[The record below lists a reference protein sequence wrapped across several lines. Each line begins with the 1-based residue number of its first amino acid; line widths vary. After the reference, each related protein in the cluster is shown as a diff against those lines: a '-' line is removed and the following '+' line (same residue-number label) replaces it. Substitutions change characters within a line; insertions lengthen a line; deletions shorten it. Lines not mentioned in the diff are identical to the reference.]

1 MYDLIRGPLV
11 WIAFVVFGVGL
22 VYQVIQFFRL
32 TRKKETL
39 YVTAAS
45 PPKDSEK
52 RKGRIDRIHEAI
64 RYLKKTVW
72 YSHSSVMIVSA
83 IFHFFLVVTP
93 FFVLGH
99 SVLLDRSLGFSIGSL
114 SESMTDGFTLIVLFS
129 AAFFFARR
137 IAVARVRAITT
148 AYDYLTLLIAVAPFL
163 TGYLAY
169 HQWFDYGTLMFLH
182 ILTGEVMLIAI
193 PFTKLG
199 HMLFFFL
206 YRFLIGSEHSLSQ
219 ANRTW

>member
-22 VYQVIQFFRL
+22 VYQVIQFFHL
-32 TRKKETL
+32 TKKKEPL
-39 YVTAAS
+39 CLAASS

-52 RKGRIDRIHEAI
+52 RKGRMDRIHEAVC
-64 RYLKKTVW
+64 YLKKTVW
-72 YSHSSVMIVSA
+72 YSHSSVIIMSS
-83 IFHFFLVVTP
+83 IFHFFLIVTP

-99 SVLLDRSLGFSIGSL
+99 SILLGRSLGFSFGSL
-114 SESMTDGFTLIVLFS
+114 SESITDGFTLIVLVS
-129 AAFFFARR
+129 AAFFIARR

-169 HQWFDYGTLMFLH
+169 HQWFDYGAVMFLH
-182 ILTGEVMLIAI
+182 ILAGEVMLFAI

-219 ANRTW
+219 ANRSW